1 MGVFMS
7 SMSIYTRNGAL
18 LRVRFENLMRKL
30 ATLSSKVSQIGA
42 NIKDTTQLLT
52 STDEQALQ

>member
-18 LRVRFENLMRKL
+18 LCVVSNDFERRSMKVFAMRRSELSIGGNIEHLM
-30 ATLSSKVSQIGA
+30 AMT
-42 NIKDTTQLLT
+42 N
-52 STDEQALQ
+52 